1 MLEYIKSAIY
11 WESPCIFTDTDAVNE
26 TWNDFWIAQYIVGG
40 KRWPPVT
47 LDSRRLFNGGRK
59 ESEAQEI
66 AASHR
71 RTQEEENS
79 DLSCKSRR
87 FNLRDDHRYV
97 AAWLSSS
104 GDGTLCFST
113 VCVDGR
119 SWSEGAVRSEL
130 RDNPLAT
137 VWTVKDAD
145 WPGSTLPLS
154 TPSQTLRLYIL
165 PRLAPCSI
173 YSHYF
178 PMPIFLI
185 KLHCYVCQ
193 WSLSK
198 LTLSHTTK

>member
-1 MLEYIKSAIY
+1 MKHGMTS
-11 WESPCIFTDTDAVNE
+11 ES
-26 TWNDFWIAQYIVGG
+26 
-40 KRWPPVT
+40 
-47 LDSRRLFNGGRK
+47 
-59 ESEAQEI
+59 
-66 AASHR
+66 
-71 RTQEEENS
+71 
-79 DLSCKSRR
+79 LSTS
-87 FNLRDDHRYV
+87 LGARDDHPLPWTRDGCLTAGGRNQRHKKSPPAIGEHRRRKTRTFLVNHVGSTYETITDM
-97 AAWLSSS
+97 WQLGLSSS